1 VTPPCVDYT
10 RTDQIAHITLS
21 RGDRGNPINKQLTR
35 ELRDAVATAHRDGT
49 KVIVLASTGRFFSV
63 GGDLSAF
70 SSEPDLPAYVDDLA
84 DELHRTVIELIRSP
98 AIVVSIVQGPAA
110 GAGFPLAAAA
120 DIIIAG
126 ASATFILGYSKVGLS
141 IDGGSCLLSETL
153 GLHRTL
159 RLALLND
166 TLSAAE
172 AHAAGLVARVFD
184 DAELHP
190 EADKLIRRLASGP
203 RGAHAAIKRLV
214 RDTAEAAPERALRV
228 ETAAIRSL
236 AGSSDGREGI
246 RAFRDKRRPV
256 FGT

>member
-1 VTPPCVDYT
+1 MTPPCVDYT

-141 IDGGSCLLSETL
+141 IDGGSSLLSETL

-203 RGAHAAIKRLV
+203 RAPTPPSSGSSGTPPRQLPSAHC
-214 RDTAEAAPERALRV
+214 APKPA
-228 ETAAIRSL
+228 TIRGL